1 MKTVLLATISFF
13 TVGVNCWGQK
23 TASTKAGVTVLL
35 AKLHSTEE
43 SEREEAFEQLLSDP
57 ANLKSPAVQAALLEL
72 LDRERQK
79 LDSDLLEAQKKGY
92 PDEGDNSEWGEYYSD
107 LLGVVDSFAN
117 WNDPRQACILVDA
130 NPSDDSDFAAEIA
143 DHAKVTV
150 PCLITR
156 SNSAVSMIRAV
167 AVPVLVQALTKASD
181 TPDAKTIQTAKN
193 IISAAL
199 QDSSDGVR
207 AFTVHAL
214 GKFGSQDMIPALKK
228 VAETD
233 PAPEEDGHSIRK
245 QAADAVAAIE
255 ERTNKGRE
263 REVHSQS

>member
-199 QDSSDGVR
+199 QDSSDGVPQKRMDIQSESKQLTRLPRLRNAVIRDVSAKFTRR
-207 AFTVHAL
+207 AEMRVVVPI
-214 GKFGSQDMIPALKK
+214 K
-228 VAETD
+228 
-233 PAPEEDGHSIRK
+233 HSTIRRRAVRRA
-245 QAADAVAAIE
+245 QA
-255 ERTNKGRE
+255 
-263 REVHSQS
+263 SP